1 MQSLWLISLTVLR
14 QPAVAQCCLHIS
26 AGCCHGAHELQSFQM
41 QISQS
46 APYPHAFNIHFIF
59 FSLIIYWSEHFY
71 IHYVVSIVKG
81 MIVLFVPQNK
91 IVLFFNQY
99 LVYHLSPRN
108 WGPDILLRNYNIV
121 TGKYSWM
128 WVNSPCSPR
137 CSTLAF
143 KTIIDRWWEA
153 AKGCRLQWRSR
164 RSFCYE
170 LMRYKHMQTM
180 PVNHNINKTIP
191 QRENCTRRANHTS
204 GHVFV
209 IRVD

>member
-1 MQSLWLISLTVLR
+1 MHSIFISFFWFDYLLLLIR
-14 QPAVAQCCLHIS
+14 
-26 AGCCHGAHELQSFQM
+26 
-41 QISQS
+41 
-46 APYPHAFNIHFIF
+46 
-59 FSLIIYWSEHFY
+59 SEQLY

-99 LVYHLSPRN
+99 LVYHLSPHN

-121 TGKYSWM
+121 IGKYSWM
-128 WVNSPCSPR
+128 WVNSPCLPR

-153 AKGCRLQWRSR
+153 AKGCCRQWSR

-170 LMRYKHMQTM
+170 LMRYKHVQTM